1 MPNRVIKDSITCSKE
16 IDSLTWFE
24 EVLFYRLIVKV
35 DDFGRFYADPQ
46 IIKSELFP
54 RKEDLTKKAVE
65 DALKKI
71 EKVGLI
77 RTYNW
82 DGSSYLEIVKWSQH
96 QQRRAKASKFPDN
109 NGNRMIADDSKC
121 NQMKSNDGKRNQKK
135 SSDSNGLQM
144 SPKTNTNTNTK
155 TKTIH
160 ANAPLA
166 DEAEMLFIQTEH
178 NELFD
183 EAMSIGLPMT
193 DRNMN
198 EIVRLYSEHGK
209 EPVLHGIREAS
220 RLNKISIAYIESVA
234 KNYGKPKEEDEE
246 VSLLF

>member
-82 DGSSYLEIVKWSQH
+82 DGSPYLEITKWAEH
-96 QQRRAKASKFPDN
+96 QQRRAKTSKFPDSK
-109 NGNRMIADDSKC
+109 GNRMIADDSKC
-121 NQMKSNDGKRNQKK
+121 NQMKSNDSKRNQKK
-135 SSDSNGLQM
+135 SSVSNGLQM
-144 SPKTNTNTNTK
+144 SPNTNTK
-155 TKTIH
+155 SNTKSESYTT
-160 ANAPLA
+160 
-166 DEAEMLFIQTEH
+166 DEEAVAIQRDHDEILDAATE
-178 NELFD
+178 
-183 EAMSIGLPMT
+183 IGLPKSNGNFK
-193 DRNMN
+193 DL
-198 EIVRLYSEHGK
+198 IDLYADCGK
-209 EPVLHGIREAS
+209 EAVIYAIGQARKY
-220 RLNKISIAYIESVA
+220 NKISVAYIESVA
-234 KNYGKPKEEDEE
+234 KNYGTPKEENEE
-246 VSLLF
+246 VNLLF